1 MVNLPHLQKHHL
13 FVCHF
18 GGQGMDLKFGGIDLR
33 FGKPPAGLTNPA
45 GTWTCQSLTIIER
58 GGDRM
63 DFELTKEQKQIQKS
77 VREFV
82 KGEFKK
88 DLILE
93 LEENHQYPTDIWKKA
108 AELGFIGIHFPEAY
122 SGMGLGVME
131 NILVAEELCR
141 GDSSVGACLI
151 LADFASEIILH
162 FGSDEQKKAWLP
174 KVAEGEVL
182 SCGAFTE
189 PDHGSDITR
198 METTAVKDGDEWIIN
213 GTKIFITNGGPLAG
227 FYSVLCQ
234 TDPEAQPTHRGMSL
248 ILVEADRAGVSTA
261 SVGVKMGI
269 RMMDTAE
276 VNFKDAR
283 VPLSN
288 LIGKENKGFYQ
299 VLEFFDES
307 RILIAAQGLGTA
319 QGAFDRALA
328 YVKSREQFG
337 KKIAQFQITQHKL
350 ADMATKI
357 EMAQLLVYKAA
368 WNFDQGRIDPKLT
381 SMAKMVAG
389 RTAVEVA
396 DEAIQ
401 LLGGYGY
408 MLEYE
413 VERFYRDA
421 KICELYEGT
430 KEIQKNTIA
439 SSLIGKLK

>member
-1 MVNLPHLQKHHL
+1 M
-13 FVCHF
+13 
-18 GGQGMDLKFGGIDLR
+18 
-33 FGKPPAGLTNPA
+33 
-45 GTWTCQSLTIIER
+45 E
-58 GGDRM
+58 
-63 DFELTKEQKQIQKS
+63 FELTKEQQQIQKA
-77 VREFV
+77 VRDFV

-88 DLILE
+88 DIILQ
-93 LEENHQYPTDIWKKA
+93 LEEKHEYPVKMWKKA
-108 AELGFIGIHFPEAY
+108 AELGFIGIHFPEEY
-122 SGMGLGVME
+122 SGQGMSVME

-141 GDSSVGACLI
+141 GDSSVGACLM
-151 LADFASEIILH
+151 LADFASEIVLH
-162 FGSDEQKKAWLP
+162 FGSESQKKTWLP
-174 KVAEGEVL
+174 RVAEGEVL

-189 PDHGSDITR
+189 PNHGSDITF
-198 METTAVKDGDEWIIN
+198 MDTSAVRDGDDWVIN
-213 GTKIFITNGGPLAG
+213 GSKIFITNGGPLAG

-234 TDPEAQPTHRGMSL
+234 TNPDAQPSHRGMSL
-248 ILVEADRAGVSTA
+248 ILVEADRQGVSAA

-269 RMMDTAE
+269 RMMHTAE
-276 VNFKDAR
+276 VTFKDVR
-283 VPLSN
+283 VPAEN
-288 LIGKENKGFYQ
+288 LIGKENRGFYQ

-319 QGAFDRALA
+319 QGAFDRALD

-337 KKIAQFQITQHKL
+337 RKIAQFQITQHKL

-357 EMAQLLVYKAA
+357 EMARLLTYKAA

-401 LLGGYGY
+401 LMGGYGY

-439 SSLIGKLK
+439 SALVGKLK